1 MSAQHHPPTHTF
13 FSYLYFML
21 RFCFFIS
28 LFVFLFNPVV
38 ADAISVNN
46 GEKII
51 GFIIQKDSVHSDS
64 DTIIKGKT
72 KGEALLW
79 WVLGGVVGLHR
90 IYLGTGP
97 VVPVF
102 YALTLGGGMGVLFVS
117 DLIAILVTKD
127 INRFAD
133 NKNILMWVVEDGV
146 KKPPSAD

>member
-1 MSAQHHPPTHTF
+1 
-13 FSYLYFML
+13 ML
-21 RFCFFIS
+21 RFCILIS
-28 LFVFLFNPVV
+28 LFVFLINPVI
-38 ADAISVNN
+38 ADTISVNN

-51 GFIIQKDSVHSDS
+51 SFVIQKDSVQQYG

-79 WVLGGVVGLHR
+79 WLLGGVVGLHR

-102 YALTLGGGMGVLFVS
+102 YALTLGGGMGALYVS

-133 NKNILMWVVEDGV
+133 NKNILMWVVEAP
-146 KKPPSAD
+146 K

>member
-1 MSAQHHPPTHTF
+1 
-13 FSYLYFML
+13 ML
-21 RFCFFIS
+21 RSCVFIS
-28 LFVFLFNPVV
+28 LFFFLFTPVI
-38 ADAISVNN
+38 ADTLYVSN
-46 GEKII
+46 GEKVI
-51 GFIIQKDSVHSDS
+51 GFVIQKDTCQSTG

-72 KGEALLW
+72 KAEALLW
-79 WVLGGVVGLHR
+79 WLLGGVVGLHR
-90 IYLGTGP
+90 IYLGTSP

-133 NKNILMWVVEDGV
+133 NKNIIMWIDEKDA